1 MLYRGEIQLAT
12 RLSSFADVLIRMN
25 DLLLRLATQLPLP
38 ARQVATPARL
48 SLLVQFMK
56 FGSVGTVGFLVDTA
70 VVYALRREL
79 GLYVAG
85 LLSYLVAAS
94 VTWALNRTWTFRGRG
109 EGPAH
114 HQWVRSLVAN
124 LGGFTLNRSAYALLV
139 TFVPLCAEQPVLAVA
154 AGAIV
159 GMFLNFGLARTV
171 VFR

>member
-1 MLYRGEIQLAT
+1 LTLT
-12 RLSSFADVLIRMN
+12 
-25 DLLLRLATQLPLP
+25 
-38 ARQVATPARL
+38 
-48 SLLVQFMK
+48 
-56 FGSVGTVGFLVDTA
+56 VDTA